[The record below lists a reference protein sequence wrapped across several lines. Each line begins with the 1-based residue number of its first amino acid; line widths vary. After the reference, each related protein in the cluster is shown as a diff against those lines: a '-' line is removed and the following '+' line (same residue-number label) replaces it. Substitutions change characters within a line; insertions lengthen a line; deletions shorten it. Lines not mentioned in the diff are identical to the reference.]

1 MENLTDI
8 SVINQICKKYG
19 FKFKKGLGQNFLC
32 DETVVEDIINGTG
45 ITKETNVIEIG
56 PGFGSLTASLIKAAK
71 SVTSIEIDE
80 TLIPVLTDL
89 FKECDNFTLIN
100 KDVLKFD
107 LNEIIKDDKTVLV
120 ANLPYYITTP
130 IITYLLEERFNL
142 KSITVMVQKEVA
154 ERLVAKPGSKA
165 YGAITCLI
173 DYYTNA
179 EIITEVGADSFVP
192 PPNVDSAVVK
202 MEILKEPR
210 VKPKNERMF
219 FNLIKASFNQRRK
232 TFINGISNSG
242 VTKLSKAEFQNLIL
256 SLGYD
261 VNLRGETL
269 SVEDFCKIADSME

>member
-80 TLIPVLTDL
+80 TLIPVLSDL

-242 VTKLSKAEFQNLIL
+242 VTKLSKAEIQNLIL